1 MCFTSYL
8 GERGYELPV
17 AHGVWVVQSEWP
29 CGLVDVSGGQVG
41 VGLQDAWLPH
51 CHGGGAQVA
60 EGAQVQVS
68 RVACAERDFDHHRW
82 LIFIEVA
89 KLFCTL
95 QPELRRGNLWQVSD
109 VVAICGEIMASN
121 QGYSGL
127 PADSVKPIFTQ
138 FTGIFCPKLS
148 FFSISREYLWFI
160 TSFFSS

>member
-29 CGLVDVSGGQVG
+29 CGLVDVSGGQG
-41 VGLQDAWLPH
+41 AVGLQDAWLPH
-51 CHGGGAQVA
+51 CQGGGAQVA

-68 RVACAERDFDHHRW
+68 RVACAERDFDDHGCFF
-82 LIFIEVA
+82 LLKLPIF
-89 KLFCTL
+89 FCTL

-121 QGYSGL
+121 
-127 PADSVKPIFTQ
+127 
-138 FTGIFCPKLS
+138 
-148 FFSISREYLWFI
+148 
-160 TSFFSS
+160 

>member
-8 GERGYELPV
+8 GERGYELAL

-29 CGLVDVSGGQVG
+29 CGLVDVSGGQVA

-68 RVACAERDFDHHRW
+68 RVACAERDFDHHGW
-82 LIFIEVA
+82 FFMEVA
-89 KLFCTL
+89 NFFCTF
-95 QPELRRGNLWQVSD
+95 QPEFRRGNLWHVSD
-109 VVAICGEIMASN
+109 VVAICGEIMASCN
-121 QGYSGL
+121 GL

-138 FTGIFCPKLS
+138 LS
-148 FFSISREYLWFI
+148 LFLAQNSVFF
-160 TSFFSS
+160 FFNL

>member
-29 CGLVDVSGGQVG
+29 CGLVDVSGGQVA

-68 RVACAERDFDHHRW
+68 RVACAERDFDHHGW

-109 VVAICGEIMASN
+109 VVAICGEIMASK
-121 QGYSGL
+121 QGYSGSGL

-138 FTGIFCPKLS
+138 LSLFLAQNS
-148 FFSISREYLWFI
+148 FFLFQFVGSIFGS
-160 TSFFSS
+160 